1 MKAETKANFTRVL
14 LWSPRLLG
22 FGESLYLGK
31 FALAA
36 CVGEQPMTDKIADFL
51 VHLTPS
57 LLVLLTVLL
66 SWRRFWIGALVFT
79 GLAVYYALTTLHRMD
94 WVLAISTPLIGIGL
108 LYALNWWRGK
118 NEQLTVTNEE

>member
-1 MKAETKANFTRVL
+1 MKAATKENFARVL

-22 FGESLYLGK
+22 FGVALYLGM
-31 FALAA
+31 FALDAF
-36 CVGEQPMTDKIADFL
+36 VGEKPIADKITDFL
-51 VHLTPS
+51 VHLAPS
-57 LLVLLTVLL
+57 FLILLTVLL

-108 LYALNWWRGK
+108 LYGLNWWQVK
-118 NEQLTVTNEE
+118 NEELTMKN